1 VPGVNRVDKARLREA
16 FSARASGYAG
26 AAPLQREVAERAAA
40 AALEAIPFPRSVLD
54 VGCGPGGLL
63 ATLDAARPGAA
74 LAGVDLAPGML
85 REASLRVARARLA
98 VGDAESLPF
107 AADSFDLVLST
118 STFQW
123 LPRLD
128 AALAEV
134 RRVLSPGGTFVLALF
149 GEETLAEL
157 RTSWAASAPRAAAAT
172 HQFPSAH
179 EVGAALRAAGLAV
192 RSLGAERRV
201 EWHDSPRDLLRS
213 LREIGAG
220 NAVPGREGGLGL
232 RRAVLEMERA
242 YVARHGRDGRVPA
255 TWEIVTATA
264 ARP

>member
-1 VPGVNRVDKARLREA
+1 M
-16 FSARASGYAG
+16 
-26 AAPLQREVAERAAA
+26 
-40 AALEAIPFPRSVLD
+40 
-54 VGCGPGGLL
+54 
-63 ATLDAARPGAA
+63 
-74 LAGVDLAPGML
+74 DLAPGMV
-85 REASLRVARARLA
+85 REAARRVPRARLA

-107 AADSFDLVLST
+107 AAGSFDLVLST

-157 RTSWAASAPRAAAAT
+157 RSSWASSAPAAAAGT
-172 HQFPSAH
+172 HRFPSEQ

-192 RSLGAERRV
+192 RSLGAQRRV

-220 NAVPGREGGLGL
+220 NAVPGRAGGLGL
-232 RRAVLEMERA
+232 RRAVLEMERTYA
-242 YVARHGRDGRVPA
+242 ERHGRDGRVPA

-264 ARP
+264 SRP

>member
-1 VPGVNRVDKARLREA
+1 VPGVNRVDKARLRES

-26 AAPLQREVAERAAA
+26 AAPLQREVAERAAS
-40 AALEAIPFPRSVLD
+40 AALQATPFLRSALD

-63 ATLDAARPGAA
+63 AALEAARPGAA
-74 LAGVDLAPGML
+74 LAGVDLAPGMV
-85 REASLRVARARLA
+85 REAARRVPRARLA

-107 AADSFDLVLST
+107 AAGSFDLVLST

-123 LPRLD
+123 LPGLD

-134 RRVLSPGGTFVLALF
+134 RRVLAPGGTFVLALF
-149 GEETLAEL
+149 GEDTLSEL
-157 RTSWAASAPRAAAAT
+157 RSSWAFCAPAAAAGT
-172 HQFPSAH
+172 HRFPSGR
-179 EVGAALRAAGLAV
+179 EVGAALQAAGLAV
-192 RSLGAERRV
+192 RSLGVERRL

-220 NAVPGREGGLGL
+220 NAVPGRAGGLGL
-232 RRAVLEMERA
+232 HRAVLAMERT
-242 YVARHGRDGRVPA
+242 YVERHGRDGRVPA
-255 TWEIVTATA
+255 TWEIVTAIA

>member
-1 VPGVNRVDKARLREA
+1 VPDVNRVDKGRLRES

-40 AALEAIPFPRSVLD
+40 AALQAVPFPRSVLD
-54 VGCGPGGLL
+54 VGCGPGALL
-63 ATLDAARPGAA
+63 AALEAARPGAA
-74 LAGVDLAPGML
+74 VAGVDLAPGMV
-85 REASLRVARARLA
+85 REAAGRVPRARLA
-98 VGDAESLPF
+98 VGDAEALPF
-107 AADSFDLVLST
+107 AGASFDLVLST

-128 AALAEV
+128 AALAEI

-149 GEETLAEL
+149 GEETLVEL
-157 RTSWAASAPRAAAAT
+157 RTSWASSAPAAAAGT
-172 HQFPSAH
+172 HSFPSAQ
-179 EVGAALRAAGLAV
+179 EVGAALRASGLAV

-220 NAVPGREGGLGL
+220 NAVPGRAGGLGL
-232 RRAVLEMERA
+232 RRAVLGMERA
-242 YVARHGRDGRVPA
+242 YVERHGRDGRVPA

-264 ARP
+264 YRP

>member
-1 VPGVNRVDKARLREA
+1 MNRVDKARLREA

-40 AALEAIPFPRSVLD
+40 AALQANPFPRSALD

-63 ATLDAARPGAA
+63 AALEAARPGTA
-74 LAGVDLAPGML
+74 LAGVDLAPGMV
-85 REASLRVARARLA
+85 REAARRVPRARLA

-107 AADSFDLVLST
+107 AAGSFDLVLST

-149 GEETLAEL
+149 GEETLSEL
-157 RTSWAASAPRAAAAT
+157 RSSWTSSAPAAASGT
-172 HQFPSAH
+172 HRFPSEQ

-220 NAVPGREGGLGL
+220 NAVPGRAGGLGL
-232 RRAVLEMERA
+232 RRAVLEMERTYA
-242 YVARHGRDGRVPA
+242 ERHGRDGRVPA

-264 ARP
+264 TRP